1 MKDMNKLAFIQ
12 EFLFKQFGHK
22 VDVYRQEG
30 LGVLAV
36 PHGMALHPTNVIYS
50 LDDFRFE
57 NGFL

>member
-1 MKDMNKLAFIQ
+1 MGEMSRLTFIQ
-12 EFLFKQFGHK
+12 QFLFKKFGHK

-36 PHGMALHPTNVIYS
+36 PHGMALHPSNVIYS
-50 LDDFRFE
+50 LSDFRFQ